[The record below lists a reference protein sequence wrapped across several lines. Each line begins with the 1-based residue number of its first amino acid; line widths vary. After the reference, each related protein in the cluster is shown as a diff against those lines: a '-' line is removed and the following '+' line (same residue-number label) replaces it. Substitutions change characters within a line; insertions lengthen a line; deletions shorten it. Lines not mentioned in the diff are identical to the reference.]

1 MSALHKIG
9 LAGVLKRGAELM
21 RSLNLPANEKGLN
34 RFERF
39 WRPVFGYA
47 VSLTWVLHML
57 TVCYVVWSDNPRA
70 PEIIMALVETT
81 SLWSV
86 ALAVLGLSVVKGV
99 FPQQGILK
107 SRAQNENLIF
117 YERKNDGRNIQSP
130 KSSTAGYSRCR
141 YRSGSK
147 KAC

>member
-99 FPQQGILK
+99 SRSKVSSKAALK
-107 SRAQNENLIF
+107 TKI
-117 YERKNDGRNIQSP
+117 
-130 KSSTAGYSRCR
+130 
-141 YRSGSK
+141 
-147 KAC
+147 